1 MIYKLMEHFSKELSC
16 NANDFLKDNN
26 IVTLNKAETESFFS
40 MFCFGYAAVANVHE
54 CMYDWCNEFLA
65 KHKGFRCF
73 DGIQLIEIS
82 KELSKYNFSI
92 SCGQAMLP
100 DLSAKHS
107 LFEIPYKTHLY
118 EKHEL
123 GEFTQC
129 SIVSI
134 SEDTEFVFV
143 ALDNDNVIGAATA
156 NSCGDN
162 IYEIGIDV
170 LPNYRRKGI
179 ASSLTSK
186 LTWEI
191 LKRNK
196 IPYAI
201 TAWSNIASRGV
212 LQRCN
217 YLPSWVRM
225 DSMDK
230 KEAEKILS
238 GDYK

>member
-1 MIYKLMEHFSKELSC
+1 
-16 NANDFLKDNN
+16 
-26 IVTLNKAETESFFS
+26 
-40 MFCFGYAAVANVHE
+40 
-54 CMYDWCNEFLA
+54 MYDWCNEFLG

-73 DGIQLIEIS
+73 DGIQLVEIS

-100 DLSAKHS
+100 DLSAKH
-107 LFEIPYKTHLY
+107 LVRDIPYRTYLY
-118 EKHEL
+118 RKHEL
-123 GEFTQC
+123 GQLSDC
-129 SIVSI
+129 SVVSV
-134 SEDTEFVFV
+134 SEETEFVFV
-143 ALDNDNVIGAATA
+143 AFDNDNVIGAASA
-156 NSCGDN
+156 NSQGDN

-170 LPNYRRKGI
+170 LSNYRRAGI

-191 LKRNK
+191 LRRNK

-225 DSMDK
+225 DSMGK
-230 KEAEKILS
+230 KEAEEILKVPINS
-238 GDYK
+238 INTTYGRLNTRYSIYVKQI

>member
-1 MIYKLMEHFSKELSC
+1 MQHFSKQLSC
-16 NANDFLKDNN
+16 NADDFLKDNN
-26 IVTLNKAETESFFS
+26 IVTLTKDVTESFFS
-40 MFCFGYAAVANVHE
+40 MFCFGYAAVASVSE
-54 CMYDWCNEFLA
+54 CMYDWCNEFLS

-73 DGIQLIEIS
+73 DGIQLVEIS
-82 KELSKYNFSI
+82 KELSNYNFSI

-100 DLSAKHS
+100 DLSAKHFS
-107 LFEIPYKTHLY
+107 PEIPYRTHLY

-123 GEFTQC
+123 GELTDC
-129 SIVSI
+129 SIVSV
-134 SEDTEFVFV
+134 SEETEFVF
-143 ALDNDNVIGAATA
+143 AAFDNDNVIGAAPA
-156 NSCGDN
+156 NIRSDS

-170 LPNYRRKGI
+170 LPNYRRAGI

-186 LTWEI
+186 LTDEI
-191 LKRNK
+191 LRRNK
-196 IPYAI
+196 IPYAT

-217 YLPSWVRM
+217 YLPTWVRM

-230 KEAEKILS
+230 KEAEKILN